1 MVVLFVDLVGVLE
14 PALEVEIGLQQ
25 AVEGPLAGFD
35 FSREGPVSLGHGA
48 GLQPVDLGIQFVSAL
63 FLHLLLVD
71 FYFSKLL
78 EVFVYEVLLMVV
90 FVLVLF
96 SMLSSVLPQ
105 LLVTELRVIFHLLIL
120 VRLHLLLIQLLS
132 V

>member
-1 MVVLFVDLVGVLE
+1 MV
-14 PALEVEIGLQQ
+14 I
-25 AVEGPLAGFD
+25 
-35 FSREGPVSLGHGA
+35 
-48 GLQPVDLGIQFVSAL
+48 
-63 FLHLLLVD
+63 
-71 FYFSKLL
+71 
-78 EVFVYEVLLMVV
+78 